1 MAMFGQDIVDTKKSD
16 KLSTTRGQNAVD
28 FLAQGKFSLEN
39 KNNDWQLKAYKLISS
54 DMDIKDVEEAYEPI
68 FIAKYDSSRR
78 DVGIQNCRVLI
89 YTKKGESLNNML
101 TKLSKRINNLK
112 LQVLSFVYLL
122 NSNYM

>member
-1 MAMFGQDIVDTKKSD
+1 MAMFGQDIVDNEKSN
-16 KLSTTRGQNAVD
+16 KISSARGHNAVD

-54 DMDIKDVEEAYEPI
+54 DMDIGNVEEAYEPI

-89 YTKKGESLNNML
+89 YTKEGRTVKQYVKE
-101 TKLSKRINNLK
+101 TK
-112 LQVLSFVYLL
+112 
-122 NSNYM
+122 